1 VPSRVE
7 IQCESAF
14 NYMNAVSGE
23 NLTGVLSS
31 MKSMRVRP
39 QDIGG
44 ALRSVHRQSAF
55 LPDDSDM
62 HLGRERPRK
71 PIPGP

>member
-14 NYMNAVSGE
+14 NYTNAVSGE
-23 NLTGVLSS
+23 NLTGVLSW

-39 QDIGG
+39 QDTGG
-44 ALRSVHRQSAF
+44 ALRSVTVKARFCRTTATCIWGV
-55 LPDDSDM
+55 SD
-62 HLGRERPRK
+62 PRK
-71 PIPGP
+71 PFPGP